1 MAAKLGR
8 SPREFVIDYSRDM
21 AGDFELWAEDVDDFL
36 NISEVT
42 DSEARKDFFSISLA
56 LGLGVLS
63 RAWLS
68 LRPQVLPV
76 ILLSHEA
83 AFTRLSQTPLCQT
96 SVRLQI

>member
-1 MAAKLGR
+1 MAEKLGQ
-8 SPREFVIDYSRDM
+8 SPREFLIDYSRDV

-36 NISEVT
+36 NISKVT
-42 DSEARKDFFSISLA
+42 DSEARKRLFSISLA

-68 LRPQVLPV
+68 LRPQVLPA
-76 ILLSHEA
+76 ILLSRQA
-83 AFTRLSQTPLCQT
+83 AFTRLSKTPLCQT

>member
-1 MAAKLGR
+1 MAAKLGQ
-8 SPREFVIDYSRDM
+8 SPREFVIDYSRDV

-56 LGLGVLS
+56 LGLSVLS

-68 LRPQVLPV
+68 VCPKYFR
-76 ILLSHEA
+76 
-83 AFTRLSQTPLCQT
+83 
-96 SVRLQI
+96 